1 MATCLTTISVT
12 FIFSNMLFY
21 KDSIGRVFETSGER
35 ICLGLR
41 KSSISLM
48 NMYLFILIYVLS
60 PNFPTPPLPSV
71 SSVNILSQTTDPPT
85 PFASISILI
94 QGSPSKCADEILE
107 RSLRC
112 YKFNFVYVKE
122 PNVLDITKK

>member
-1 MATCLTTISVT
+1 
-12 FIFSNMLFY
+12 
-21 KDSIGRVFETSGER
+21 
-35 ICLGLR
+35 
-41 KSSISLM
+41 M

-71 SSVNILSQTTDPPT
+71 SSVNILSQTTDPP
-85 PFASISILI
+85 
-94 QGSPSKCADEILE
+94 SPKCADEILE

-122 PNVLDITKK
+122 PNILDITKKKSKPSNSWYFMLGFK

>member
-1 MATCLTTISVT
+1 
-12 FIFSNMLFY
+12 
-21 KDSIGRVFETSGER
+21 
-35 ICLGLR
+35 
-41 KSSISLM
+41 M

-60 PNFPTPPLPSV
+60 PKFPTPPLPSV
-71 SSVNILSQTTDPPT
+71 SSVNTLSQTTDHPNPLCQHKHSDSAPP
-85 PFASISILI
+85 P
-94 QGSPSKCADEILE
+94 KCADEILE